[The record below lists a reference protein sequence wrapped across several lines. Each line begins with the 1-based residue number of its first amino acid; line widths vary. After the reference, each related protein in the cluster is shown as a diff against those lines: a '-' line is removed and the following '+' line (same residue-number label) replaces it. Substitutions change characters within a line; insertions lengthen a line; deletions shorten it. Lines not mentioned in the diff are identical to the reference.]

1 MAFTTLTVMGSME
14 ATLAVLPELITDAL
28 EAWVSVKRIDE
39 YLGAPERSGYVKPGP
54 CIAFADATVAWPSDS
69 EEDDPDRFTLRSLCL
84 KFPPKELSVISGP
97 TGSGKSLLLSA
108 ILG

>member
-1 MAFTTLTVMGSME
+1 ME

-39 YLGAPERSGYVKPGP
+39 YLGAPERSGYVKPGA
-54 CIAFADATVAWPSDS
+54 CITFVDASVAWPSDLD
-69 EEDDPDRFTLRSLCL
+69 EDDPDRFTLRNLNL
-84 KFPPKELSVISGP
+84 KFPPKELSVISGQ
-97 TGSGKSLLLSA
+97 TGCGKSLLLAA